1 MTNEE
6 RRKATEWFRNRAK
19 NCPMHG
25 ARRMYEIATEAL
37 EERER
42 NEHPLTNADRIRSMT
57 DKELADFLCDISGG
71 ESCTYCVAND
81 LCHNGHNG
89 MIEWLKEEAKGDS
102 NEGRNN

>member
-19 NCPMHG
+19 NCPMSG
-25 ARRMYEIATEAL
+25 ARRMYEIASEAL

-57 DKELADFLCDISGG
+57 DEELARFLSP
-71 ESCTYCVAND
+71 YCIAGSWECLYHHEIKCID
-81 LCHNGHNG
+81 HWR
-89 MIEWLKEEAKGDS
+89 EWLKEEAKGDS